1 MPFLIGLLPYTCLC
15 GYDQKHRNDAGISP
29 AATGPGASGQRVSL
43 LWPLLAGYMISWAA
57 FQLLA
62 VPMILKQQK
71 FHVVATSYLVVSLIL
86 ALAGIIVYALGIKN
100 GWVSLKTGLSQIKAD
115 LIGTSAKQDNGTGNH
130 PGTGKPAGTKTGVRL
145 MMILFW
151 LVFAGLLLF
160 QLYMSYHLA
169 YSDGDDAFYLPV
181 SVTALEADSMY
192 LNNPYTG
199 NTQIIDVRHGLGPY
213 PIWLAYLAKFTGVN
227 ATVMAQSMLPV
238 VLIVLTYVVYL
249 EIGRGLLAGSMFKD
263 ARAKNEDKPETHK
276 EGNIHAENEGWMLP
290 LFMIFVSALQIFGN
304 YSFYTGATFLLT
316 RSRQGKEALGN
327 LILPMIF
334 LLLLEM
340 SKQIQGNAV
349 AKESPEDMEN
359 GKAAGKDKGLWIY
372 YLLLTCTGIA
382 ACLCSTMGSFLFVM
396 PVALAA
402 LLFAILYKKPLLL
415 VSYALT
421 CIPAGCFALLYLFLR

>member
-1 MPFLIGLLPYTCLC
+1 
-15 GYDQKHRNDAGISP
+15 
-29 AATGPGASGQRVSL
+29 
-43 LWPLLAGYMISWAA
+43 
-57 FQLLA
+57 
-62 VPMILKQQK
+62 
-71 FHVVATSYLVVSLIL
+71 
-86 ALAGIIVYALGIKN
+86 
-100 GWVSLKTGLSQIKAD
+100 
-115 LIGTSAKQDNGTGNH
+115 
-130 PGTGKPAGTKTGVRL
+130 
-145 MMILFW
+145 
-151 LVFAGLLLF
+151 
-160 QLYMSYHLA
+160 A

-181 SVTALEADSMY
+181 SVTALEADTMY
-192 LNNPYTG
+192 LSNPYTG

-213 PIWLAYLAKFTGVN
+213 PIWLAYLAKYTGVN

-238 VLIVLTYVVYL
+238 ILIVLTYIVYL
-249 EIGRGLLAGSMFKD
+249 EIGRNLLGGSMFQY
-263 ARAKNEDKPETHK
+263 ARAKDEDNPATHK
-276 EGNIHAENEGWMLP
+276 EGGIYVENEGWMLP
-290 LFMIFVSALQIFGN
+290 LFMIFVSVLQIFGN

-340 SKQIQGNAV
+340 SKRIRAGAADKEQTEDVTNANNTENNTGN
-349 AKESPEDMEN
+349 N
-359 GKAAGKDKGLWIY
+359 TGKDKGLRIY
-372 YLLLTCTGIA
+372 YLLLTCTGMA